1 MTGYTK
7 TNPSS
12 FRSRLGNAV
21 ATGAASG
28 LLTLVDPAKLR
39 PSTRGSLYLATGATA
54 GLIGWFGTAPSED
67 AKPGPMFRAA
77 VALGLGTLSA
87 AGTKLGFVVDE
98 RIHQALVRRG
108 IENPRPLMAIG
119 SAVITVAMV
128 LLEPPRPEDDASP
141 SPVDPVVET
150 NEQPK
155 P

>member
-1 MTGYTK
+1 MADKTK
-7 TNPSS
+7 TKDSTT
-12 FRSRLGNAV
+12 RSRLGNAV
-21 ATGAASG
+21 ATGVASG

-67 AKPGPMFRAA
+67 AKPGLTFRAA

-87 AGTKLGFVVDE
+87 AGTKLGFVIDA
-98 RIHQALVRRG
+98 RIHRALLRRG

-128 LLEPPRPEDDASP
+128 LVEPPPATEVESP
-141 SPVDPVVET
+141 SPVDPVVEAD
-150 NEQPK
+150 EQPK

>member
-12 FRSRLGNAV
+12 FRSRLGNAA
-21 ATGAASG
+21 ATGVASG

-54 GLIGWFGTAPSED
+54 GLIGWFGAAPSED
-67 AKPGPMFRAA
+67 AKPGKTFRAA

-87 AGTKLGFVVDE
+87 AGTKLGFVIDA
-98 RIHQALVRRG
+98 RIHQALLRRG
-108 IENPRPLMAIG
+108 IENPRPIMAIG

-128 LLEPPRPEDDASP
+128 LVEPPPATEDESP
-141 SPVDPVVET
+141 SPVDPVAEA